1 MVVTV
6 GDRILTR
13 ITPIPIPTSSPLAPK
28 VLRKLPLRL
37 VLTLPFVLQTVGAV
51 ALVGYLSFRSGQQ
64 AVAELANDLMGQQ
77 GDRIVQ
83 NLESYLK
90 TPKDLV
96 REHQTAIRLGI
107 LEWQN
112 TSLMETY
119 FAQQLNIH
127 TDVSSLVI
135 GTERKDFLAVT
146 HPEPN
151 QLVIRQ
157 RNPETG
163 ALENYV
169 ADLQGNRL
177 YLRDAIPNYDP
188 HADPPTHPWYR
199 AAKESKEGHWQLVV
213 SLARGK
219 EQPLLVLAYFLP
231 FVDPP
236 GQFQGVLSGTVFL
249 NQTGEY
255 LRSLRIGKTGQAF
268 IMDEKGLLIA
278 TSTTEL
284 PFRRNPSIK
293 LKETSPPEALRLAAQ
308 DSQNPV
314 TRAAADWSLN
324 PDAHPRRFRLQNQQY
339 FGRVIPFKLDDQ
351 INWTIVVV
359 IPESDF
365 MAEIQTNV
373 HRTALLCSLALLGA
387 IGSGIWTSRRITR
400 SLLRLTQA
408 TQAVAAGMLEQPLPV
423 TRIAEVECLTQS
435 FHQMVMDLQKADQLR
450 QSYAQDLE
458 RQVAEKTAAFTE
470 AQRIAKVGSWEFN
483 LATQEVIWSE
493 ELYRIYEAE
502 DQAPV
507 PRPDLTIQHIHPDDQ
522 ERFQRQ
528 VVEVAIAL
536 QPFDTDLRIITQ
548 NGNIRYIQAKGQPI
562 ANAQGEVVKLVGTV
576 ADITDQKAAEIA
588 WRESE
593 LKFSSIFHTSPDPAW
608 IATLAEGRVLNTN
621 DRMATFL
628 GYSQAEM
635 LGKTCVELN
644 LWVNHEDLAYFRKQL
659 TQNRNIQD
667 FEVVFRLKSGERR
680 TVLLS
685 AIVSHLNCQD
695 CVIGLLKDISDR
707 KQAEIALKQSESRFR
722 RLAESNIVGIIMTT
736 ATGEIS
742 EANDGFL
749 QMVGYDRAD
758 LLAGK
763 LRWDRIT
770 PSDYNEVDAAAVVHL
785 LTHGWVQPFEKEYI
799 RKDGSRVA
807 VLVAG
812 AQVEES
818 ENEVISVILDISDRK
833 RTEAALR
840 QSEQRYLAIIEDQTE
855 LIARFLPDG
864 TITFVNEAYCRYFGF
879 TREELIGYS
888 VEPLI
893 VEDDLEYV
901 YQRINSMT
909 LDNPVITVENR
920 VIVGNEVR
928 STQWINRALFDEQ
941 GCLVEVQAVGRDITD
956 RKRAEAALRQSE
968 ERFQEIASTINQ
980 LFFIRCAKSRQFLYV
995 SPAYEKIFE
1004 RSCESLY
1011 QNSES
1016 WLETIHP
1023 DDRQQIITSVFQQFQ
1038 GNNVTREYRIL
1049 RPNHS
1054 IRWIYVQISLLQDEA
1069 GNPLRFIGFA
1079 EDITERKQ
1087 IEENLQRYE
1096 RIVSA
1101 TADGIALL
1109 DRNYIYQVVNQTYL
1123 TWHNKSY
1130 EEIVG
1135 HSIKDILGSNLFETL
1150 VKERLDR
1157 CLAGETIRYQ
1167 HWFEFKT
1174 NPTTKRFL
1182 NVTYSPCLEVDNT
1195 ISGVVVGLR
1204 DLTEQKQAEDALRQ
1218 SEERLQYLLTASP
1231 AVIFS
1236 SKAEGDYRATFMS
1249 QNVSTILGYD
1259 AENFL
1264 DSAQFWSKLVY
1275 PGDLEGIVTSL
1286 PQLFE
1291 QGSCSYEYRFLHA
1304 DGTYHWLGTQLKLAR
1319 DEAGNPLECVG
1330 YLIDIND
1337 KKQAEIA
1344 LKESESRFLEISDSS
1359 PANIYIFV
1367 RRIDGSFYF
1376 EHMSRAIEVIHEIS
1390 VKQILENANILL
1402 DAIYPEDQAGY
1413 EAAVQYSME
1422 TLQLFQHQWRI
1433 ITPSGKIK
1441 WLQGNSR
1448 PKRRDNG
1455 EIAWHGIVID
1465 ISDRKQ
1471 AEQEL
1476 QQAKEAAEAANR
1488 AKSNFLANMSHE
1500 LRTPL
1505 NGIMGYAQILQQDKN
1520 CTPKQKEGISIIYQC
1535 GTHLLTL
1542 INDILDL
1549 SKIEAEKLEL
1559 YPENFHFPSFLTA
1572 LTEIFRLKSEQ
1583 KKLTFTYLPL
1593 IEIPTVI
1600 YADQKRLRQVLMN
1613 LLSNAVKF
1621 SDRGSVTFKVS
1632 LATDVATDL
1641 VTDVADV

>member
-1 MVVTV
+1 
-6 GDRILTR
+6 
-13 ITPIPIPTSSPLAPK
+13 
-28 VLRKLPLRL
+28 
-37 VLTLPFVLQTVGAV
+37 
-51 ALVGYLSFRSGQQ
+51 
-64 AVAELANDLMGQQ
+64 
-77 GDRIVQ
+77 
-83 NLESYLK
+83 
-90 TPKDLV
+90 
-96 REHQTAIRLGI
+96 
-107 LEWQN
+107 
-112 TSLMETY
+112 
-119 FAQQLNIH
+119 
-127 TDVSSLVI
+127 
-135 GTERKDFLAVT
+135 
-146 HPEPN
+146 
-151 QLVIRQ
+151 
-157 RNPETG
+157 
-163 ALENYV
+163 
-169 ADLQGNRL
+169 
-177 YLRDAIPNYDP
+177 
-188 HADPPTHPWYR
+188 
-199 AAKESKEGHWQLVV
+199 
-213 SLARGK
+213 
-219 EQPLLVLAYFLP
+219 
-231 FVDPP
+231 
-236 GQFQGVLSGTVFL
+236 
-249 NQTGEY
+249 
-255 LRSLRIGKTGQAF
+255 
-268 IMDEKGLLIA
+268 
-278 TSTTEL
+278 
-284 PFRRNPSIK
+284 
-293 LKETSPPEALRLAAQ
+293 
-308 DSQNPV
+308 
-314 TRAAADWSLN
+314 
-324 PDAHPRRFRLQNQQY
+324 
-339 FGRVIPFKLDDQ
+339 
-351 INWTIVVV
+351 
-359 IPESDF
+359 
-365 MAEIQTNV
+365 
-373 HRTALLCSLALLGA
+373 
-387 IGSGIWTSRRITR
+387 
-400 SLLRLTQA
+400 
-408 TQAVAAGMLEQPLPV
+408 
-423 TRIAEVECLTQS
+423 
-435 FHQMVMDLQKADQLR
+435 
-450 QSYAQDLE
+450 
-458 RQVAEKTAAFTE
+458 
-470 AQRIAKVGSWEFN
+470 
-483 LATQEVIWSE
+483 
-493 ELYRIYEAE
+493 
-502 DQAPV
+502 
-507 PRPDLTIQHIHPDDQ
+507 
-522 ERFQRQ
+522 
-528 VVEVAIAL
+528 
-536 QPFDTDLRIITQ
+536 
-548 NGNIRYIQAKGQPI
+548 
-562 ANAQGEVVKLVGTV
+562 
-576 ADITDQKAAEIA
+576 
-588 WRESE
+588 
-593 LKFSSIFHTSPDPAW
+593 
-608 IATLAEGRVLNTN
+608 
-621 DRMATFL
+621 
-628 GYSQAEM
+628 
-635 LGKTCVELN
+635 
-644 LWVNHEDLAYFRKQL
+644 
-659 TQNRNIQD
+659 
-667 FEVVFRLKSGERR
+667 
-680 TVLLS
+680 
-685 AIVSHLNCQD
+685 
-695 CVIGLLKDISDR
+695 
-707 KQAEIALKQSESRFR
+707 
-722 RLAESNIVGIIMTT
+722 
-736 ATGEIS
+736 
-742 EANDGFL
+742 
-749 QMVGYDRAD
+749 
-758 LLAGK
+758 
-763 LRWDRIT
+763 
-770 PSDYNEVDAAAVVHL
+770 
-785 LTHGWVQPFEKEYI
+785 
-799 RKDGSRVA
+799 
-807 VLVAG
+807 
-812 AQVEES
+812 
-818 ENEVISVILDISDRK
+818 
-833 RTEAALR
+833 
-840 QSEQRYLAIIEDQTE
+840 
-855 LIARFLPDG
+855 
-864 TITFVNEAYCRYFGF
+864 
-879 TREELIGYS
+879 
-888 VEPLI
+888 
-893 VEDDLEYV
+893 
-901 YQRINSMT
+901 
-909 LDNPVITVENR
+909 
-920 VIVGNEVR
+920 
-928 STQWINRALFDEQ
+928 
-941 GCLVEVQAVGRDITD
+941 
-956 RKRAEAALRQSE
+956 
-968 ERFQEIASTINQ
+968 
-980 LFFIRCAKSRQFLYV
+980 
-995 SPAYEKIFE
+995 
-1004 RSCESLY
+1004 
-1011 QNSES
+1011 
-1016 WLETIHP
+1016 
-1023 DDRQQIITSVFQQFQ
+1023 
-1038 GNNVTREYRIL
+1038 
-1049 RPNHS
+1049 
-1054 IRWIYVQISLLQDEA
+1054 
-1069 GNPLRFIGFA
+1069 A

-1641 VTDVADV
+1641 VTDVADVAT